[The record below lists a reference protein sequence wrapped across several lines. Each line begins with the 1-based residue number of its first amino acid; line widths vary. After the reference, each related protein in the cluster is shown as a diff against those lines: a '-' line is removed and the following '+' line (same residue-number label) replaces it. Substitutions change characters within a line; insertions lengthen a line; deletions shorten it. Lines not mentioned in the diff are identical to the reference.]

1 MEDMEAGWN
10 AVWSVSFAIWV
21 EVWTAIRITM
31 NHWLSL
37 IRMRQNE
44 TNTFLRLYQKETCFP
59 DTCWNSQ
66 AETFLPQAG
75 FKTRRACCTC
85 AGIHTITYKPMQYV
99 FARCILATGPR
110 GLGSCTPRISQNLY
124 GRYMFKPSFLHILI
138 LTHCAG
144 SVGLQKQAPPLVA
157 HWNWAAFEW
166 HQQPLSF
173 DPSMIHPF
181 FFHLQVIWTFQQ
193 CPK

>member
-10 AVWSVSFAIWV
+10 AVWSVSFAIFWV
-21 EVWTAIRITM
+21 EVWTAIRITI

-44 TNTFLRLYQKETCFP
+44 TNMFLRLYQKETCFP

-85 AGIHTITYKPMQYV
+85 AGIHTHPCNMCLHDAFWQQGQKVWAVAHLEY
-99 FARCILATGPR
+99 L
-110 GLGSCTPRISQNLY
+110 RIY
-124 GRYMFKPSFLHILI
+124 GRYMIKPSFLHILI

-144 SVGLQKQAPPLVA
+144 SVGLQQQSPPLVA

-181 FFHLQVIWTFQQ
+181 FIHLLVIWTFQQ